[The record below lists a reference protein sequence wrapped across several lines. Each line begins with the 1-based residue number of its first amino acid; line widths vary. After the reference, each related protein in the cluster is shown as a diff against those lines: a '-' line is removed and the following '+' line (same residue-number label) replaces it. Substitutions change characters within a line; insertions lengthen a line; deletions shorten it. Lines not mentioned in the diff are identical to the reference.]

1 MLPDNLLRLAYIAN
15 IVILTPVLFSMFA
28 DGGQKSIRAFQGTIT
43 NSDGLRLLVASLWF
57 GILIMS
63 VIGLWLPWQL
73 MPLLGLQVIYKATY
87 LLVYILP
94 TIKNKGAKNIPWGV
108 TISFVLIVLTYP
120 FIIAANLDTFQ

>member
-1 MLPDNLLRLAYIAN
+1 MLPDNLLRIAYILN

-28 DGGQKSIRAFQGTIT
+28 DDGQKSIRAFQGTVT
-43 NSDGLRLLVASLWF
+43 NSDGLRLLVASLWLA
-57 GILIMS
+57 ILLMS
-63 VIGLWLPWQL
+63 IIGLWLPWQL

-94 TIKNKGAKNIPWGV
+94 TIKSKGAKNIPWGV
-108 TISFVLIVLTYP
+108 TVSFVFIVLTYP